1 MSGGLETI
9 HENRRMQEI
18 YSTLIQ
24 FGTEALLDRTWWGT
38 PRRAIQGWI
47 YKTDGAPPELS
58 IAQRTRLLME
68 DLGPTYVKLG
78 QIVSSQASTL
88 PDDWKYEL
96 ELLQNDVPPAPY
108 ELARQVVID
117 ELGAPPE
124 ELYASF
130 NSTPIAAASLGQV
143 YRATTFDG
151 DEVVVK
157 VQRPALEPQV
167 KADLGVARTFGRYAE
182 ARSQYAR
189 EIGLSS
195 MLDEFGSSLMDELD
209 YFAEAYNME
218 RLAENLSTIEGVHI
232 PKVYRSLSSKRVLTQ
247 EFISGVKISDVE
259 AMKAAGLD
267 LGVVG
272 GAALRAAIKMLM
284 IDGYFHADPHPGNLF
299 VDLDTGVVTFLDA
312 GMVGQI
318 TLAQRANLVLLLW
331 MFVKG
336 DTSGMGRQLRS
347 LSVPFREDVDPD
359 RFDKEF
365 QRRMARYG
373 RGSGADVKDVMA
385 TSVSILRDSGYRLDP
400 QLTLA
405 LKSLTQSSAFFTPLS
420 SPDHLFTNE
429 ALKASIELG
438 QQAIE
443 DGVVEEA
450 ARREGSKLLSEAF
463 QAAPDYLKGLMSWR
477 DQLKSGRLTV
487 YVDTSALDRQMEAA
501 RSITSMV
508 VVAVLVAGAMVGSA
522 VASSVFTTEGNERL
536 ALASNTAYVA
546 ALVVAAVLVLKYL
559 WGLFRSRRRT

>member
-1 MSGGLETI
+1 M
-9 HENRRMQEI
+9 
-18 YSTLIQ
+18 
-24 FGTEALLDRTWWGT
+24 
-38 PRRAIQGWI
+38 
-47 YKTDGAPPELS
+47 
-58 IAQRTRLLME
+58 AQRTRLLME

-96 ELLQNDVPPAPY
+96 ELLQSDVPPAPY
-108 ELARQVVID
+108 ELARQVIID

-124 ELYASF
+124 ELYATF
-130 NSTPIAAASLGQV
+130 DTTPLAAASLGQV

-182 ARSQYAR
+182 ARSKYAR
-189 EIGLSS
+189 EIGLNS
-195 MLDEFGSSLMDELD
+195 MLAEFGSSLMDELD
-209 YFAEAYNME
+209 YYAEAYNME
-218 RLAENLSTIEGVHI
+218 RLAENLSGIDGVHI
-232 PKVYRSLSSKRVLTQ
+232 PKVYRSLSAKRVLTQ
-247 EFISGVKISDVE
+247 EFISGVKISDID
-259 AMKAAGLD
+259 AMRAAGLD
-267 LGVVG
+267 PAVSAN
-272 GAALRAAIKMLM
+272 AALRAAIKMLM

-318 TLAQRANLVLLLW
+318 TVAQRANLVLLLW

-336 DTSGMGRQLRS
+336 DTSGMGRQLRA
-347 LSVPFREDVDPD
+347 LSVPFRDDADPD

-365 QRRMARYG
+365 ERRMARYG
-373 RGSGADVKDVMA
+373 RGTGIDVKDVMSTA
-385 TSVSILRDSGYRLDP
+385 VAILRDNGYRLDP

-405 LKSLTQSSAFFTPLS
+405 LKSLTQASAFFTPLAD
-420 SPDHLFTNE
+420 PEHPFTTE

-438 QQAIE
+438 QQAIG
-443 DGVVEEA
+443 DGVIEDA

-463 QAAPDYLKGLMSWR
+463 QAAPDYLKGLLSWR

-501 RSITSMV
+501 RSITSMIV
-508 VVAVLVAGAMVGSA
+508 IAVLVAGSLVGSA
-522 VASSVFTTEGNERL
+522 VASSVFTSEGNQRL
-536 ALASNTAYVA
+536 ADASNVAYIASLAVA
-546 ALVVAAVLVLKYL
+546 GVLVVNYL
-559 WGLFRSRRRT
+559 WRLVRGRTRR

>member
-1 MSGGLETI
+1 MSGGLDTI

-18 YSTLIQ
+18 YSTLVQ
-24 FGTEALLDRTWWGT
+24 FGTESLLDQTWWGG
-38 PRRAIQGWI
+38 PRRRIQGWI
-47 YKTDGAPPELS
+47 FRTDGPPAELS
-58 IAQRTRLLME
+58 MAQRTRLLME

-96 ELLQNDVPPAPY
+96 ELLQSDVPPAPY

-124 ELYASF
+124 DLYASF
-130 NSTPIAAASLGQV
+130 DTTPLAAASLGQV

-182 ARSQYAR
+182 ARSKYAR

-195 MLDEFGSSLMDELD
+195 MLGEFGSSLMDELD
-209 YFAEAYNME
+209 YYAEAYNME
-218 RLAENLSTIEGVHI
+218 RLAENLSGIEGVHI
-232 PKVYRSLSSKRVLTQ
+232 PKVYRSLSAKRVLTQ
-247 EFISGVKISDVE
+247 EFISGVKISDVD
-259 AMKAAGLD
+259 AMRAAGLD
-267 LGVVG
+267 PAVSAN
-272 GAALRAAIKMLM
+272 AALRAAIKMLM

-318 TLAQRANLVLLLW
+318 TVAQRANLVLLLW

-336 DTSGMGRQLRS
+336 DTSGMGRQLRA
-347 LSVPFREDVDPD
+347 LSVPFRDDADPD

-365 QRRMARYG
+365 ERRMARYG
-373 RGSGADVKDVMA
+373 RGTGIDVKDVMSTA
-385 TSVSILRDSGYRLDP
+385 VAILRDNGYRLDP

-405 LKSLTQSSAFFTPLS
+405 LKSLTQASAFFTPLAD
-420 SPDHLFTNE
+420 PEHPFTTE

-438 QQAIE
+438 QQAIG
-443 DGVVEEA
+443 DGVIEDA

-463 QAAPDYLKGLMSWR
+463 QAAPDYLKGLLSWR

-501 RSITSMV
+501 RSITSMIV
-508 VVAVLVAGAMVGSA
+508 IAVLVAGSLVGSA
-522 VASSVFTTEGNERL
+522 VASSVFTSEGNQRL
-536 ALASNTAYVA
+536 ADASNVAYIASLAVA
-546 ALVVAAVLVLKYL
+546 GVLVVNYL
-559 WGLFRSRRRT
+559 WRLVRGRTRR